1 MAPSTRPRP
10 TRGRSGAQLAGWLLA
25 LAAAAA
31 PAAADTPTHLPA
43 IGVWLDADPAWRIA
57 PAGAG
62 HRITVGGVDVLVHH
76 ADFTADRLHAFE
88 RCADLATHWQRA
100 QRRPNDPSIGPAPRW
115 ATDLGYGPHALAAG
129 GAIRLCV
136 DRSGVA
142 LMVELG
148 AAQLDDA
155 GAQRVAAAVARVS
168 PVSPSGQL
176 VFPSL
181 AIEVPAA
188 AWPSTLVSQEQDG
201 LGESVPGPAQPRW
214 DAWAGLVPQQP
225 VRFRTDPRSCSRQL
239 LDDVSRP
246 SRPGAATDAPA
257 PLLDVAGGIA
267 EGYEPY
273 LLDAGVFGSFL
284 CARVATGALLA
295 HVGAVDH
302 SDAQHERLI
311 DGLELVARL
320 VAARATAA
328 VAPAV
333 LPSVMPAGPPPAITP
348 DGPVPARPRWRPR
361 RWWAHPTAQLEVA
374 MFESNIIGR
383 DFAYG
388 LGVGARWERD
398 VKSLRLDLRGELV
411 PLGGPLTWTAEA
423 RAGLRLG
430 LPIDVTLSAGFGAD
444 AVGTTAEEL
453 PAAPYVL
460 ISGGLRLAW
469 FRFEYTHV
477 SRVGAADEVDT
488 ERRQLYF
495 LRVPAGGRTIEIGGG
510 WIAYRLDEFHH
521 ARGIRIA
528 MGVSL

>member
-1 MAPSTRPRP
+1 MAPGSTL
-10 TRGRSGAQLAGWLLA
+10 RGASLVALLGALTTGATPAIAG
-25 LAAAAA
+25 
-31 PAAADTPTHLPA
+31 TPTHLTGV
-43 IGVWLDADPAWRIA
+43 GVWLDADPAWSVA

-62 HRITVGGVDVLVHH
+62 HRITVGGVDVLVHL
-76 ADFTADRLHAFE
+76 ADFTGDRLHPFE

-100 QRRPNDPSIGPAPRW
+100 QRRPADPIVGPAPRW

-129 GAIRLCV
+129 GATRLCV

-142 LMVELG
+142 LMVGLG

-201 LGESVPGPAQPRW
+201 LGESMPGPAQPRW

-225 VRFRTDPRSCSRQL
+225 VRFRTDPRPCSRQL

-246 SRPGAATDAPA
+246 SRPGATSDAPA

-267 EGYEPY
+267 QGYEPY

-284 CARVATGALLA
+284 CARVETGALIA

-320 VAARATAA
+320 VAARAAAA

-333 LPSVMPAGPPPAITP
+333 LPSVVPAGPPPAIQP
-348 DGPVPARPRWRPR
+348 DGPVPARRRWRPR
-361 RWWAHPTAQLEVA
+361 RWWAHPTAQLEVG
-374 MFESNIIGR
+374 MFESNIVGR

-388 LGVGARWERD
+388 LGVAARWEHA
-398 VKSLRLDLRGELV
+398 VKALRLDLRGELV

-423 RAGLRLG
+423 RAGLRLP
-430 LPIDVTLSAGFGAD
+430 LPIDVTLSAGLGAD
-444 AVGTTAEEL
+444 AVGSTAEEL

-460 ISGGLRLAW
+460 LSGSLRLAW

-477 SRVGAADEVDT
+477 SRAGEADEVDT

-510 WIAYRLDEFHH
+510 WIAYRLDEFQH

-528 MGVSL
+528 VGVTM